1 MPGHVATPE
10 QRRRALVTG
19 VVLAV
24 LAVAVY
30 AVIMLKFAASA

>member
-10 QRRRALVTG
+10 QRRRAVITG

-30 AVIMLKFAASA
+30 AVVMLKFVTNA